1 MEFIKQYW
9 EGIVAFCAL
18 GTAVWSAIIS
28 SRTFKLQ
35 REHNIKSVK
44 PILQIGQWDYEN
56 MLCVDL
62 RNSGSGIAVVK
73 KINVSNKTDEKKNC
87 IYDWLPKKLDGEMN
101 YKEYWT
107 GYKDFVIQP
116 NQIIK
121 LLEIPVATEIES
133 EKKQREVLRSTLSQL
148 TVNISY
154 EDTYENAMDDKKME
168 LYHFS
173 RKDNEN

>member
-1 MEFIKQYW
+1 MEIIKENWEAVVAILAFI
-9 EGIVAFCAL
+9 
-18 GTAVWSAIIS
+18 TAVWSAMIS

-56 MLCVDL
+56 VLCVDL

-73 KINVSNKTDEKKNC
+73 AILVQNKTGGTKNC
-87 IYDWLPKKLDGEMN
+87 IYDWLPKKLYGNMN

-116 NQIIK
+116 GQLIK
-121 LLEIPVATEIES
+121 LIEIPVNTEINS
-133 EKKQREVLRSTLSQL
+133 ERKQREELRSILRQL
-148 TVNISY
+148 TVKIAY
-154 EDTYENAMDDKKME
+154 EDIYENVMDNKNME

-173 RKDNEN
+173 RTDNEN